1 MPVGRS
7 MLRVVFDTVVFVR
20 SLINPHSRWG
30 HVVFTHNPQ
39 YRLFLSQP
47 VILEIL
53 DVLRRPE
60 LTRKFRSLRGMDVAR
75 IIEILG
81 QAEIVEVSA
90 TPAAVSR
97 DVKDDKFLATARAAG
112 ADYVITED
120 EDLLVIGE
128 YEGAQIIDT
137 ATFTRILEQQGK
149 D

>member
-1 MPVGRS
+1 

-30 HVVFTHNPQ
+30 RLVFTHYPG

-47 VILEIL
+47 VILEVL

-60 LTRKFRSLRGMDVAR
+60 LIRKFRSLQGMDVGR

-90 TPAAVSR
+90 TPAVSR
-97 DVKDDKFLATARAAG
+97 DVEDDKFLATAQAAG
-112 ADYVITED
+112 AEYLVTED

-128 YEGAQIIDT
+128 YEGIRIIDA
-137 ATFTRILEQQGK
+137 ATFLGILEER